1 MSLSVHRRP
10 GDAAAGKGGPIGAR
24 DAATHRHQAPAAAA
38 ASASATTSSYSSAP
52 EGAQPA
58 SPWHP
63 LPPSLPKRRL
73 VGTSSSYADE
83 DAPGPASR
91 KRTAARM
98 TWPPESTPR
107 RGLAGG
113 ALSSPKLRGLTRKEE
128 YLGWLGSLRSGP
140 QQRGADAEAEA
151 EASAPPSPTAS
162 FAARVLP
169 PRHGGVI
176 KASDSSTAISSAAL
190 AVTPKGRS
198 PASAASLLGY
208 APSPL
213 SALATAS
220 LGARRQL
227 PAAKQPNGSRGASSL
242 LSKPKPPTG
251 TTRALPPLQTI
262 DATHGAPSLQNTDP
276 TPDAPS
282 LQTDPSPPVPFLAA
296 FGRRIFEVLFNLK
309 YHCAAPPPR
318 VIKPTTSE
326 APLPP
331 HLDAFGQRI
340 VEVLFDLN
348 YGHLGYTGVVLM
360 GVYAGLM
367 ELLSGWNTILKFF
380 YVLLLI
386 LGAFGLGTGL
396 MAATSIAPTGYTHRV
411 SSVCSRLC
419 TCLST
424 FVFIIA
430 LACHMGSHGYIA
442 GIVLGVM
449 AVCYMLSVWIQ
460 GDPAAYGA
468 YTWVWTV
475 IKDLWQRFKRSGQT
489 GPILP

>member
-10 GDAAAGKGGPIGAR
+10 GDAAAAALKGGPIGAHY
-24 DAATHRHQAPAAAA
+24 AATHRHHAPAAAA

-63 LPPSLPKRRL
+63 LPPSLPKRRR
-73 VGTSSSYADE
+73 VGTSAS

-91 KRTAARM
+91 KRTARM

-107 RGLAGG
+107 RGG

-140 QQRGADAEAEA
+140 QQRGVDAEA
-151 EASAPPSPTAS
+151 EASAPPSPTAWS
-162 FAARVLP
+162 AARVPP
-169 PRHGGVI
+169 PRRGGGI

-198 PASAASLLGY
+198 PVSAASLLGY

-220 LGARRQL
+220 LGVGARPQL
-227 PAAKQPNGSRGASSL
+227 PAAKQPNGSRGASSQRP
-242 LSKPKPPTG
+242 KPKPPAETPQLS
-251 TTRALPPLQTI
+251 RALPQLQLTTK
-262 DATHGAPSLQNTDP
+262 AN
-276 TPDAPS
+276 PDAPS
-282 LQTDPSPPVPFLAA
+282 PQTKPALPPPFLSA
-296 FGRRIFEVLFNLK
+296 FGHRIVEVLLSLK
-309 YHCAAPPPR
+309 NHRAIPPPPPR

-331 HLDAFGQRI
+331 HLDAFSQRI
-340 VEVLFDLN
+340 IEVLFDLN
-348 YGHLGYTGVVLM
+348 YGHLGYTGMVLM

-367 ELLSGWNTILKFF
+367 ELLSGWSTILKVF

-396 MAATSIAPTGYTHRV
+396 MAATSIVPTGYTHRV

-419 TCLST
+419 TCLAT

-475 IKDLWQRFKRSGQT
+475 IKDLWQRFKRSGQR
-489 GPILP
+489 GPILQ

>member
-24 DAATHRHQAPAAAA
+24 DATTHRHHAPAAA
-38 ASASATTSSYSSAP
+38 TSSYSPAP
-52 EGAQPA
+52 EGAELA
-58 SPWHP
+58 SPSPSPWKP
-63 LPPSLPKRRL
+63 LLPSLPKRRR
-73 VGTSSSYADE
+73 VGTSSSSADE
-83 DAPGPASR
+83 DNPAPASR
-91 KRTAARM
+91 RRTAARM

-140 QQRGADAEAEA
+140 QQRGADADAEA

-162 FAARVLP
+162 SAARVLP
-169 PRHGGVI
+169 PRRGGVI

-213 SALATAS
+213 SALATES

-227 PAAKQPNGSRGASSL
+227 PAAKQPTGSRCASSL
-242 LSKPKPPTG
+242 LSRPEPPTG
-251 TTRALPPLQTI
+251 TRTTRALPQLQT
-262 DATHGAPSLQNTDP
+262 TDP

-282 LQTDPSPPVPFLAA
+282 LQTDPAPPLPFLAA
-296 FGRRIFEVLFNLK
+296 FGRKIFEALFNLK
-309 YHCAAPPPR
+309 YHRAAPPPR

-331 HLDAFGQRI
+331 HLDAFGQRN

-367 ELLSGWNTILKFF
+367 ELMSGWNTILKVF
-380 YVLLLI
+380 YILLLI

-396 MAATSIAPTGYTHRV
+396 MAATSIVPTGYTHRV

-449 AVCYMLSVWIQ
+449 AVCYVLSVWIQ

-468 YTWVWTV
+468 YTWVWTA
-475 IKDLWQRFKRSGQT
+475 IKDLWQRFKRSGQR